1 MKVLSVNVGRPREVQ
16 WHGRPFRTSIW
27 KDPVAGQV
35 QVRTLN
41 IDGDEQSDLTVHGGR
56 HKAVYV
62 YPSEHYAYWTH
73 ALGVDLQWGAFGENL
88 TVQGLLEEDVRIG
101 DRLRIGSVEFEVT
114 QPRMPCFKLG
124 IRFDRDDMVRLF
136 LNSGRSGI
144 YLAVIREGV
153 LAAGDEIAFAA
164 TADHDVTIADVAEA
178 YASGGEDQNLL
189 GRVVAVPTLPDGLKQ
204 YFAKM
209 LERA

>member
-1 MKVLSVNVGRPREVQ
+1 MKVLSVNVGRPREVR
-16 WHGRPFRTSIW
+16 WHGKPFWTSIW
-27 KDPVAGQV
+27 KDPVAGPV
-35 QVRTLN
+35 AVRALN

-56 HKAVYV
+56 NKAVYV
-62 YPSEHYAYWTH
+62 YPSEHYEYWTRE
-73 ALGVDLQWGAFGENL
+73 LGVDLPWGAFGENL
-88 TVQGLLEEDVRIG
+88 TAEGVLEEDVRIG
-101 DRLRIGSVEFEVT
+101 DRLQIGSVEFAVT

-144 YLAVIREGV
+144 YLAVIREGR

-189 GRVVAVPTLPDGLKQ
+189 GRVVAVPTLPEGLRRH
-204 YFAKM
+204 FAEM